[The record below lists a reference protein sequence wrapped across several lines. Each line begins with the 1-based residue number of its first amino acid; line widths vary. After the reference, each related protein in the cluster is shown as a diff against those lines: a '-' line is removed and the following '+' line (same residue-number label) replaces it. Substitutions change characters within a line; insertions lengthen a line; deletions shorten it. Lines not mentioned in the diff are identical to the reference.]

1 MTVTQGGRVVYET
14 ATSIDGWIADADD
27 SLSWLFAVP
36 IEDGDRAGLAPP
48 AAPVQV
54 MGSTTYLW
62 VLEEMGALEDP
73 ARWTRA
79 FAPAEVFVFTSREL
93 PVPDGVGIT
102 FLSGDVSTHIDTL
115 RRAADG
121 GDVWIVGGGD
131 LAAQFMEA
139 GELDEIVLSIAPVM
153 LGSGAPLFPRRLD
166 ADRLSLVSATQVGG
180 FARLAY
186 RVSR

>member
-1 MTVTQGGRVVYET
+1 MTDTQGGRFVYET
-14 ATSIDGWIADADD
+14 ATSIDGWIADGDN

-36 IEDGDRAGLAPP
+36 VEDEDQARLAPL

-73 ARWTRA
+73 TNWSRA

-93 PVPDGVGIT
+93 PVPDGARIT
-102 FLSGDVSTHIDTL
+102 FLSGDVASHLGAL

-121 GDVWIVGGGD
+121 GDVWVIGGGD

-139 GELDEIVLSIAPVM
+139 GVLDEVVLSVAPVM

-166 ADRLSLVSATQVGG
+166 ADRLSLVSATRVGE
-180 FARLAY
+180 FARLTY
-186 RVSR
+186 RVSP